1 MAHSGKVLVS
11 VFREFSAAVVRAGG
25 GVFAG
30 GGGAGRW
37 AIILWGL
44 DTFLMFS
51 NFLISK
57 FLSRFAAREGTRI
70 YRVYK

>member
-1 MAHSGKVLVS
+1 MLSELGVGSLRGVG
-11 VFREFSAAVVRAGG
+11 VGG
-25 GVFAG
+25 GLG
-30 GGGAGRW
+30 
-37 AIILWGL
+37 
-44 DTFLMFS
+44 TFLMLS

>member
-1 MAHSGKVLVS
+1 MLSEL
-11 VFREFSAAVVRAGG
+11 
-25 GVFAG
+25 GVGCLRG